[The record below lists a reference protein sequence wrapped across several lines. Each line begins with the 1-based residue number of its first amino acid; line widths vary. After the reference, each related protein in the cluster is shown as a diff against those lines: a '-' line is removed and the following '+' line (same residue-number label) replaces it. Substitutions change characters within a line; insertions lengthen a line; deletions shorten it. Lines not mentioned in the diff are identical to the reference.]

1 MNMKHKNS
9 YKRSVWIGVWTAI
22 GVLVSASTN
31 QPVWYI
37 VWLAIGVVIVATFS
51 WHKPKK
57 KYK

>member
-22 GVLVSASTN
+22 GVLVASTN
-31 QPVWYI
+31 QPVWYA
-37 VWLAIGVVIVATFS
+37 VWLAVGVVIVATFS